1 LLLRMES
8 SVSASGA
15 IPASFGSASKAIPAS
30 LAAAAREP
38 VHAGSLLPST
48 GPGADPS
55 RKRPRRGPP
64 AFRCT
69 ESPLCAA
76 PGQLIDF
83 AVGRWLTESQY
94 AACPR
99 YEIIGLRG
107 VARLVPFGA
116 VPLAELGDAHLRAM
130 RDDRGR
136 AFLRLAAL
144 AAEAL
149 GQMHWRGLEHG
160 AISDRTVLAIFP
172 TPDGPSRVLLTA
184 FADARPIVNVN
195 DAAEDVRALASVLAA
210 LRQRIHGLG
219 RRGQAKAAERAE
231 AGWEICRG
239 PAGARPR
246 SGPEG
251 EGGWEIC
258 RGPAGARPRSGP
270 EGEGGSAGWDDDAR
284 QTADAIADDS
294 LAVDICA
301 RCGLTPAPTMRPR
314 ALDFSALG
322 GNRSFGRIDR
332 RQLRGHAFVFNVAG
346 MIARHNLA
354 TLPAPAEEGRAGEPK
369 AMPAGRAGEPKA
381 MPAGRAG
388 EPKAMPAGRAGEPKA
403 MPARRSRPE
412 ERVVIRRWA
421 RGPTDNVW
429 ARRLVLAILL
439 SERMELL
446 TAYAAPACAAWLACT
461 LDLRPGEE
469 RPWMSA
475 NTRQHIRAML
485 NGPVGPEAILGAVQH
500 LRALER
506 LSGPGQPLIADG
518 TGPHDGFAA
527 EAPGNR
533 NDLAPSPERAGPRRG
548 QGQGQDSQNDPSPE
562 RAGPLRG
569 QAKAAAVP
577 AGRPSDLFRAWL
589 DTQTGNQTDLL
600 LAESAR
606 EAFSMG
612 PLPTEGTHRH
622 AAEPVRRAAT
632 ERLRP
637 IPTAFCRFRREG
649 LERTKGGAD
658 SEPRAKRAAKDAA
671 EPPSPSVRTPTP
683 PILPADHEDD
693 LFACTSPPSSP
704 SLYAVAE
711 DQDNDDN
718 VDDAL
723 APLLRMPAIAEHNDC
738 WLDDL

>member
-231 AGWEICRG
+231 AG
-239 PAGARPR
+239 
-246 SGPEG
+246 
-251 EGGWEIC
+251 
-258 RGPAGARPRSGP
+258 
-270 EGEGGSAGWDDDAR
+270 SAGWDDDAR

-369 AMPAGRAGEPKA
+369 AMPAGRV
-381 MPAGRAG
+381 
-388 EPKAMPAGRAGEPKA
+388 GEPKA

-649 LERTKGGAD
+649 LESTEEGAD